1 MGKKNI
7 TLNNLSTAIEDLARM
22 VKEGFDEVHRTMDAR
37 FNKVE
42 NRLTALESG
51 QEDIKLRLGQFAFN
65 IDVQE
70 LKTKVEIIEK
80 KCCSAR

>member
-22 VKEGFDEVHRTMDAR
+22 VKTGFDEVHVTMKAE
-37 FNKVE
+37 FEKVD
-42 NRLTALESG
+42 NRLTALERS

-65 IDVQE
+65 IDVLEVKGKIE
-70 LKTKVEIIEK
+70 LLEK
-80 KCCSAR
+80 HCYARK